1 MRRLSKIVSIVTTVF
16 TVAVILCAGVFCL
29 PRIFGYVPYVVLS
42 GSMEPVI
49 GTGAVAFINTNDRAV
64 SEGDIIA
71 YSLED
76 TVVIH
81 RVISRTT
88 EGFITMGDAN
98 DNADANSVAPGQ
110 VVGTYSFQIPCAGYL
125 LSSLEQHPVQLG
137 PIRISTGILLVV
149 GMVILLNIIDYLL
162 SESAGQQSG
171 RKEDAPD
178 VH

>member
-81 RVISRTT
+81 RVIC
-88 EGFITMGDAN
+88 FLHW
-98 DNADANSVAPGQ
+98 NSIP
-110 VVGTYSFQIPCAGYL
+110 YSLVQSGYL
-125 LSSLEQHPVQLG
+125 RGSCLWLEWSSCLTL
-137 PIRISTGILLVV
+137 
-149 GMVILLNIIDYLL
+149 
-162 SESAGQQSG
+162 
-171 RKEDAPD
+171 
-178 VH
+178 